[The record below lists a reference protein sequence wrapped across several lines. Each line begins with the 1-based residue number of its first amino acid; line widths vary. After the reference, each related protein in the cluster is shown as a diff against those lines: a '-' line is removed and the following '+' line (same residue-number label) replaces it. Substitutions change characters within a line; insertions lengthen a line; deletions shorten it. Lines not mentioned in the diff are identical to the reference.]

1 MRPPRNPIRAHPIT
15 LAGGLGGNPICAA
28 LIATWGRRG
37 LGRAKPKPEG
47 DLAPGFGRV
56 RSVTGRRF
64 GYAAATLWGLAAI
77 LTVYIATVTGVPG
90 LDLAIAEPA
99 HNLAVGSPWLVWVA
113 RFFAA
118 MGSGFVLAP
127 LTVGVVVALWVRGH
141 RWWSVWL
148 AAAGIGG
155 ILISQSVKRLVDR
168 QRPAWDNPLHE
179 LTSPSFPSGHAMAG
193 IYGYLAFG
201 VVAWFLGSR
210 AIGVGL
216 MLLGDWIQKKARRE
230 NRYGQPENRRPGA
243 DDPMPSGPGGA

>member
-1 MRPPRNPIRAHPIT
+1 MLTRS
-15 LAGGLGGNPICAA
+15 
-28 LIATWGRRG
+28 GRRSVDNCPN
-37 LGRAKPKPEG
+37 LLKPEG
-47 DLAPGFGRV
+47 DLTGVFGRV
-56 RSVTGRRF
+56 GKVTGKRF
-64 GYAAATLWGLAAI
+64 GYVAAILWGLAAI
-77 LTVYIATVTGVPG
+77 LTVYIATVTGIPS

-113 RFFAA
+113 RLFAA

-127 LTVGVVVALWVRGH
+127 LTVGVVIALWVRGH

-155 ILISQSVKRLVDR
+155 VLISQSVKRLIDR

-193 IYGYLAFG
+193 IYGYVAFG

-216 MLLGDWIQKKARRE
+216 ILFGVLMGPSRVVFGVHWPSDVLGGWLFASAWLCTVTAVMWWRWGPPQKIS
-230 NRYGQPENRRPGA
+230 PEDAEA
-243 DDPMPSGPGGA
+243 DLTR